1 MFNSLLMEMNVRK
14 IYYTE
19 KLFTVSLNVKLT
31 LLSSIMLRDNV
42 KDREKGQEK
51 NFKCRF
57 FKRKAKAKGNIWR
70 GNLCISVCMLIKNQ
84 KAKK

>member
-1 MFNSLLMEMNVRK
+1 MFNSLLMEMNLRK

-31 LLSSIMLRDNV
+31 LLSSIMLRDNI

-51 NFKCRF
+51 KFKCRF
-57 FKRKAKAKGNIWR
+57 F
-70 GNLCISVCMLIKNQ
+70 
-84 KAKK
+84 